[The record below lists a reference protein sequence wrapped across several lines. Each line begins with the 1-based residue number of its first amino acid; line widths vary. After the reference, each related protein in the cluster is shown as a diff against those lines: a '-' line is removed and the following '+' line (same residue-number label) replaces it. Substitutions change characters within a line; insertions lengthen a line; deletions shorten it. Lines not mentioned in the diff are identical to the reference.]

1 MSNPPNDIMNVS
13 HATNQKIVSRK
24 QMITAITASIVGWAF
39 DLFDLFILLFV
50 APTIGKLF
58 FPATDPMLQLAATYA
73 SFAVTL
79 LMRPVGSALF
89 GSYAD
94 RYGRKR
100 AMMIAVVGVGV
111 ATALFGT
118 LPTFGKIGIAATVLF
133 IILRL
138 IQGVFVGGVVA
149 STHTIGTETVSPK
162 YRGLMSGLIG
172 GGGAGLGAL
181 MASIVFLA
189 VSSIFPG
196 SEFEVWGWR
205 VMFFTGI
212 ISSIFGLFIFR
223 SLEESPAWVNAQK
236 EKSNGNK
243 PQKTPIRTLFSR
255 QYSFV
260 LFVNLLL
267 TIGGGTA
274 YYLTA
279 GYLPTFLKVVNGTS
293 PNIVSVTLIITSIA
307 MILSTAFGGYI
318 SDVIGRKK
326 TFLISGITCLIALP
340 LLFKQL
346 GQATDGTSIIVYAS
360 IIVFIAQITYAPT
373 LIFLNE
379 RFPTAV
385 RSTGTGI
392 SWNLG
397 FAIGGTMPTFV
408 SLASK
413 TPQSIPQVLG
423 YFFIGVFI
431 LYLIGSLIIPET
443 KGKMSESNEKLQSK
457 TMVS

>member
-1 MSNPPNDIMNVS
+1 MNQSNNLNV
-13 HATNQKIVSRK
+13 VSRK
-24 QMITAITASIVGWAF
+24 QMITAISASIVGWAF

-58 FPATDPMLQLAATYA
+58 FPTSDPMLQLAATYA

-100 AMMIAVVGVGV
+100 AMIIAVVGVGV

-118 LPTFGKIGIAATVLF
+118 LPTYGKIGIAATVLF

-189 VSSIFPG
+189 VTSLFPG
-196 SEFEVWGWR
+196 PEFEVWGWR

-212 ISSIFGLFIFR
+212 ISSIFGIFIFR
-223 SLEESPAWVNAQK
+223 SLEESPAWVHAQK
-236 EKSNGNK
+236 ENSKVNK

-255 QYSFV
+255 QY
-260 LFVNLLL
+260 LFTLIVNLLL

-279 GYLPTFLKVVNGTS
+279 GYLPTFLKVVNETS
-293 PNIVSVTLIITSIA
+293 SNIVSTTLIITSII
-307 MILSTAFGGYI
+307 MIISTAFGGYI

-326 TFLISGITCLIALP
+326 TFLISGVICLLGLP

-346 GQATDGTSIIVYAS
+346 GQATDGTSIIIYAS
-360 IIVFIAQITYAPT
+360 IIVFLAQITYAPT

-379 RFPTAV
+379 RFPTAI
-385 RSTGTGI
+385 RSTGTGL

-408 SLASK
+408 SLASE
-413 TPQSIPQVLG
+413 TPQSIPVVLG
-423 YFFIGVFI
+423 YFFTGVFI

-443 KGKMSESNEKLQSK
+443 KGKMVESNEKLSQNK
-457 TMVS
+457 TVTL